1 MRWYVI
7 SPEGSV
13 KANFEFREG
22 KWSQQGVNAD
32 VWGGM
37 MEEGVGLEDNTKV
50 RPSDGFAFLLGIRRV
65 FEADGSKLI
74 EGTKPLDEPDEIPEW
89 DPDELE
95 SEGDEDS

>member
-7 SPEGSV
+7 SPAGKVTANVQFEEGQ
-13 KANFEFREG
+13 
-22 KWSQQGVNAD
+22 WSLEGVNRE
-32 VWGGM
+32 VWENM

-74 EGTKPLDEPDEIPEW
+74 EGTKPLDEPDEIPEL

-95 SEGDEDS
+95 SED